1 MGIFGEP
8 LTLGFA
14 SGEPHLAIRCSE
26 VLLQSEEAKS
36 MEADSVLLGTSD
48 VGPPDRHMRERDFS
62 QEFSI
67 EAATKRSYLMVR
79 VGCMELFIQNLN
91 SKCTLGHVIFHGV

>member
-14 SGEPHLAIRCSE
+14 SGEPHLAIRCSAE

-48 VGPPDRHMRERDFS
+48 VGPPDRRRGKEISPKNFRLLKLQQKDH
-62 QEFSI
+62 I
-67 EAATKRSYLMVR
+67 
-79 VGCMELFIQNLN
+79 
-91 SKCTLGHVIFHGV
+91 